1 MSHSGTPVLG
11 AADGALRGSY
21 SASTKGSGVSTTRSM
36 GTFVTGS
43 HAGSVLR
50 AWPELE
56 PARRTSTTLR
66 RMVEPATPRSLRQRA
81 PEGDASPP
89 FDPVTVDRAYLQER
103 ARRRARSERLQ
114 ARRRASLRFWFV
126 LLVLLTV
133 TVGLTVTIWR
143 EIERLFGL

>member
-1 MSHSGTPVLG
+1 
-11 AADGALRGSY
+11 
-21 SASTKGSGVSTTRSM
+21 
-36 GTFVTGS
+36 
-43 HAGSVLR
+43 
-50 AWPELE
+50 
-56 PARRTSTTLR
+56 
-66 RMVEPATPRSLRQRA
+66 MVEPATPRSLRQRA

-126 LLVLLTV
+126 LLVLLAASA
-133 TVGLTVTIWR
+133 GFTVTIWR